1 MKFSVLSF
9 VSSMFVMIRESTC
22 MMALLKS
29 FSDNLSSLLPNN
41 MVLVSLI
48 VFSHSSE
55 SFLVLDMSDF
65 LLNLHPEI
73 LCTIL

>member
-9 VSSMFVMIRESTC
+9 VSSMFVIICESTC

-29 FSDNLSSLLPNN
+29 LSDNLSYLSPNN

-48 VFSHSSE
+48 VFYHSSE
-55 SFLVLDMSDF
+55 SFLVLDMSEF
-65 LLNLHPEI
+65 LKKFTP
-73 LCTIL
+73 